1 MTLVAFEK
9 PELGQ
14 VLSTNQRAQK
24 FGALDL
30 GSNSFHL
37 IIAEESHGRIKI
49 LDRQKETIRL
59 AEGITKNKKIPKIL
73 DKSAEDRALA
83 CLIPGDSQ
91 KDSKQ

>member
-59 AEGITKNKKIPKIL
+59 AEGITKNKKIT
-73 DKSAEDRALA
+73 KSAENLS
-83 CLIPGDSQ
+83 LIHI
-91 KDSKQ
+91 